1 MYFVQYNSA
10 GGLTHVGTGKTVMI
24 TFDNRN
30 LLDSTM
36 KNELMIIFSGF
47 FHDPTYEGMNSWDM
61 RLNNT
66 TTMLYNRGFRPEDL
80 MPHEKEK

>member
-1 MYFVQYNSA
+1 
-10 GGLTHVGTGKTVMI
+10 
-24 TFDNRN
+24 
-30 LLDSTM
+30 M

-47 FHDPTYEGMNSWDM
+47 FHDSTYEGMDSWDM

>member
-1 MYFVQYNSA
+1 
-10 GGLTHVGTGKTVMI
+10 
-24 TFDNRN
+24 
-30 LLDSTM
+30 M

-66 TTMLYNRGFRPEDL
+66 TPILHNRGFRPEDL